1 MPAVAVELFTKCVE
15 LAVAR
20 NAEFVPPHDSRAF
33 LYIRPVMFAG
43 GSHIALSPA
52 RMYTLCVF
60 VTPATAPPPGISL
73 RALIVEQFDRTAPKG
88 CGSKKVGGNYAPVMQ
103 YVESAKDQGYSITI
117 HLDSLTGLQ
126 VEEFASC
133 AFVAVREGSAEPA
146 LVIPD
151 SRNVLHSTTVR
162 AIEAL
167 WKEKGWKVERRPVSS
182 SLQWTFLG
190 IWLNS
195 CQIYVSELSSFTEV
209 MAVGTASGIIS
220 IASITQD
227 SVPKTVN
234 YDVAAGGPARY
245 AKEWTVDLDAIH
257 HGIVPDRFGW
267 LYQILPISNVDG
279 SS

>member
-167 WKEKGWKVERRPVSS
+167 WKEKGWKVERRP
-182 SLQWTFLG
+182 
-190 IWLNS
+190 
-195 CQIYVSELSSFTEV
+195 IYVSELSSFTEV